1 MNPTEFDRLI
11 QTQANQALSVPSTP
25 AYVYSE
31 AALRAMSQQAAL
43 IAERAGCELLYTLKA
58 CALVPV
64 LETLSS
70 HVHGFAASSVFE
82 ARIADS
88 VRRSG
93 QSLHCYSPAYSPD
106 DIESTLALADYMS
119 LNSTFQFDVA
129 SALKSGTTS
138 LGVRLNPELSFVP
151 DPRYDPSRPGSKLGV
166 PLSGL
171 EKIVRMP
178 DGLEGVHIHNNCE
191 SNDLSQLAQSSEAV
205 SDTLKRIDNLRWVN
219 LGGGYYLGP
228 EMDTSPLEQVVGR
241 LRSDYCVK
249 VFIEPGTALVQQAGF
264 LVAEALDVFPNDGTD
279 IVVLDT
285 STSHMPEVFE
295 YQYTPAVI
303 RPEADE
309 GNPTRLA
316 GRTCLAGDIFGDYDF
331 QDPVRTGE
339 RIAIVDAG
347 AYSHSRAVPFNGIP
361 IPSVY
366 ILREDGTF
374 DLVSNYGYDDFTSRN
389 GAIPIA
395 AY

>member
-1 MNPTEFDRLI
+1 MDSAGFERLI
-11 QTQANQALSVPSTP
+11 QIQANQALSVPTTP

-31 AALRAMSQQAAL
+31 TVLRALARQAAL

-58 CALVPV
+58 CALVPI
-64 LETLSS
+64 LETLAD
-70 HVHGFAASSVFE
+70 HVQGFAASSVFE

-88 VRRSG
+88 VRRSD
-93 QSLHCYSPAYSPD
+93 QSLHCYSPAYSEAD
-106 DIESTLALADYMS
+106 MESTLALADYVS
-119 LNSTFQFDVA
+119 LNSLNQL
-129 SALKSGTTS
+129 ALATS
-138 LGVRLNPELSFVP
+138 LDTGSASLGLRINPELSFVP

-166 PLSGL
+166 PLSDFANVL
-171 EKIVRMP
+171 RMP
-178 DGLEGVHIHNNCE
+178 EAIEGAHIHNNCE
-191 SNDLSQLAQSSEAV
+191 SDDLAQLAQSVEILTG
-205 SDTLKRIDNLRWVN
+205 TLNRIDNLRWVN

-228 EMDTSPLEQVVGR
+228 ETDASPLEQVVVR
-241 LRSDYCVK
+241 LRSDFGVK
-249 VFIEPGTALVQQAGF
+249 VFIEPGTALAQQAGF
-264 LVAEALDVFPNDGTD
+264 LVTEALDLFSNDGTD

-295 YQYTPAVI
+295 YQYTPAVS

-316 GRTCLAGDIFGDYDF
+316 GRTCLAGDIFGEYEFDE
-331 QDPVRTGE
+331 PVRIGE
-339 RIAIVDAG
+339 RIAIMDAG

-366 ILREDGTF
+366 MFREDGTF
-374 DLVSNYGYDDFTSRN
+374 DPVSNYRYDDFASRN
-389 GAIPIA
+389 GALTIA

>member
-1 MNPTEFDRLI
+1 MDATEFDRLI

-31 AALRAMSQQAAL
+31 SVLRALARQAAL

-58 CALVPV
+58 CALIPV

-70 HVHGFAASSVFE
+70 YVHGFAASSVFE
-82 ARIADS
+82 ARIANS
-88 VRRSG
+88 ARRSG
-93 QSLHCYSPAYSPD
+93 QSLHCYSPAYSVD
-106 DIESTLALADYMS
+106 DVESTLSLADYLS
-119 LNSTFQFDVA
+119 LNSLTQL
-129 SALKSGTTS
+129 ALATSMNTGTAS
-138 LGVRLNPELSFVP
+138 LGLRINPELSFVP
-151 DPRYDPSRPGSKLGV
+151 DPRYDPSRPGSKLGA
-166 PLSGL
+166 PLSNIERIG
-171 EKIVRMP
+171 RMP

-191 SNDLSQLAQSSEAV
+191 SSDLSQLAQSSEALL
-205 SDTLKRIDNLRWVN
+205 DTLIRIADLRWVN

-228 EMDTSPLEQVVGR
+228 ETDPEPLEQVVGR
-241 LRSDYCVK
+241 LRSDYRVK
-249 VFIEPGTALVQQAGF
+249 VFIEPGAALAQQAGS
-264 LVAEALDVFPNDGTD
+264 LVTEALDVFSNDGTD

-295 YQYTPAVI
+295 YQYTPAVS
-303 RPEADE
+303 RPEAEE
-309 GNPTRLA
+309 GNLTRLV
-316 GRTCLAGDIFGDYDF
+316 GRTCLAGDIFGEYEFDE
-331 QDPVRTGE
+331 PVRIGE
-339 RIAIVDAG
+339 RIAIMDAG

-374 DLVSNYGYDDFTSRN
+374 DLVSSYGYDDFASRN
-389 GAIPIA
+389 GAMTIA

>member
-1 MNPTEFDRLI
+1 M
-11 QTQANQALSVPSTP
+11 QTQASQALSVPSTP

-31 AALRAMSQQAAL
+31 TVLRVLARQAAL
-43 IAERAGCELLYTLKA
+43 VAERAGCELLYTLKA

-64 LETLSS
+64 LETLAD

-88 VRRSG
+88 ARRPG
-93 QSLHCYSPAYSPD
+93 QSLHCYSPAYSAAD
-106 DIESTLALADYMS
+106 MESTLSLADYLS
-119 LNSTFQFDVA
+119 LNSFTQFALAA
-129 SALKSGTTS
+129 SMTNGTAS
-138 LGVRLNPELSFVP
+138 LGLRINPELSFVP
-151 DPRYDPSRPGSKLGV
+151 DSRYDPSRPGSKLGV
-166 PLSGL
+166 PLSDL
-171 EKIVRMP
+171 VNVLRMP

-191 SNDLSQLAQSSEAV
+191 SDDLAQLAQSAEALME
-205 SDTLKRIDNLRWVN
+205 TLRRVDDLRWIN

-228 EMDTSPLEQVVGR
+228 GTNPEPMCQVVGR
-241 LRSDYCVK
+241 LRSDLGVK

-264 LVAEALDVFPNDGTD
+264 LVTEALDVFSNDGTD

-285 STSHMPEVFE
+285 SISHMPEVFE
-295 YQYTPAVI
+295 YQYTPAVS

-331 QDPVRTGE
+331 QNPVRIGE
-339 RIAIVDAG
+339 RMAIMDAG

-366 ILREDGTF
+366 IFREDGTF
-374 DLVSNYGYDDFTSRN
+374 DLVSNYGCDDFASRN